1 MMDTRYNTSKVTY
14 SEQGPSA
21 SAQPSLH
28 EWRMG
33 IEDVLNG
40 ACLINGDGPDQG

>member
-1 MMDTRYNTSKVTY
+1 MMDTQYNTSKITY
-14 SEQGPSA
+14 SKQGS